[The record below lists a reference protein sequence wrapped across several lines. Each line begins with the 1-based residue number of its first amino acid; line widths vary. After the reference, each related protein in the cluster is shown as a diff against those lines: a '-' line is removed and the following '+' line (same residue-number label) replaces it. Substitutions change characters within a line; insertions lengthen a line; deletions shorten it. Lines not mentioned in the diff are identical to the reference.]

1 MMKLKSVTHTH
12 LFTKCPSPERLIVLE
27 LLSQPKTKLQLANL
41 LAPLINIKAWTL
53 QSTHQPAFKTSI
65 MMTKI
70 GLSIHN

>member
-53 QSTHQPAFKTSI
+53 QSTH
-65 MMTKI
+65 
-70 GLSIHN
+70 